1 MCSSDLNS
9 STTIILVSHSMED
22 VAKYT
27 ERIIVMDCG
36 EKIMDDIPVNIFR
49 RHSELEKMGLAAP
62 QAIYIMEDLKKAG
75 LDINTDVLDIREAE
89 KEICRRLKGAQEC

>member
-1 MCSSDLNS
+1 
-9 STTIILVSHSMED
+9 
-22 VAKYT
+22 
-27 ERIIVMDCG
+27 
-36 EKIMDDIPVNIFR
+36 MDDIPVNIFR

-89 KEICRRLKGAQEC
+89 KD